1 MKTTRVQIELPEQA
15 MARLKS
21 LKELTEAFSYSE
33 VIKNAL
39 KVYEKS
45 ILEEITFF
53 TVKPH
58 IKEEE

>member
-15 MARLKS
+15 RTRLKS
-21 LKELTEAFSYSE
+21 LKELTEAVSYSE

-45 ILEEITFF
+45 ILEEMTFL
-53 TVKPH
+53 PRLGD
-58 IKEEE
+58 